1 MKPQTLK
8 KLKLY
13 RENPD
18 IVQPLDNAELA
29 DLVLLV
35 LDQVKLIDKSI
46 QGGQLDVAKE
56 LKKQINDLLKS
67 YRTETGSIKGDI
79 QEKLAESRSELKNEA
94 NALKGELQGAID
106 RLNERITNL
115 KDGNDGEVTEEEIK
129 KAAQIAATLIELPEW
144 DKAVAEAVNAS
155 PEEIRNA
162 LELLPEGEKL
172 SIDAVQD
179 LTQRLDEVR
188 QYAVQAGKGVGIGK
202 QQVYGFIRQAV
213 ADGTIVTSSAITFKE
228 GDGSPSVE
236 ADTVIFPN
244 STLTDNGDGSVT
256 FDPGALGGGD
266 MVTSTYD
273 PAAKAEQVL
282 TISDID
288 DTAYNETTWNG
299 VTGKAPSKNAVR
311 DKIEAL
317 DAAKADASHTHTLS
331 EITDF
336 DADDYATGAEGDL
349 AASAVQPGDD
359 ANTLG
364 SGAATDGYILTADGA
379 GNAAWEAA
387 PSGGTVD
394 VVSNVAQDRILGRV
408 TAGSGDSE
416 ELTAA
421 QVRTLINVEDG
432 ATANTGALADLNT
445 VDTAQIENDAVTVD
459 KIADAQLKSIAGL
472 TPGAEGQML
481 TSNGLGGYQITTP
494 ANVRGYLNVADGAE
508 ANTVDSVN
516 SQTGAVVLD
525 ADDIDDTSTTNKFT
539 TASDIS
545 KLSGIEALA
554 DVTDAGNVGSS
565 IHGSTAKTT
574 PVDADTVP
582 LIDSAASN
590 VLKKL
595 SWANI
600 KATLKTYFDTLYYG
614 SGASPTFGVITY
626 TQSTAT
632 PVSLGNLGATEAVN
646 WASGVD
652 QYGTLDSNVT
662 ITHSNEVS
670 GRTITLY
677 LVYDGS
683 AQRTITWS
691 DVDEWLDNAD
701 GSAPATPSASG
712 EVLVVTMK
720 YVGTTCYASATGNY
734 AVYA

>member
-179 LTQRLDEVR
+179 LTQRLDEVQ

-445 VDTAQIENDAVTVD
+445 VDTAQIESDAVTVD

-494 ANVRGYLNVADGAE
+494 ANVRGYLNVEDGADATDTDNVRSAGALMDDE
-508 ANTVDSVN
+508 ITNLADVKSFDPADYATAAQGSTADSALQSVVDDTTPQLGGDLDLNGNNIDVGEDASITIDP
-516 SQTGAVVLD
+516 SLSADAKYSGITITGTGGATIAVGDVIYLD
-525 ADDIDDTSTTNKFT
+525 ATAGEWLLADASAAATAGPVPIGIAVSTSTDGNPVTVLLNGTVRAATFPASIALGAAVYISETEGDLTATAPT
-539 TASDIS
+539 TASAIVRV
-545 KLSGIEALA
+545 LGWA
-554 DVTDAGNVGSS
+554 VTTEPNT
-565 IHGSTAKTT
+565 I
-574 PVDADTVP
+574 
-582 LIDSAASN
+582 
-590 VLKKL
+590 
-595 SWANI
+595 
-600 KATLKTYFDTLYYG
+600 YFN
-614 SGASPTFGVITY
+614 P
-626 TQSTAT
+626 
-632 PVSLGNLGATEAVN
+632 
-646 WASGVD
+646 
-652 QYGTLDSNVT
+652 
-662 ITHSNEVS
+662 
-670 GRTITLY
+670 
-677 LVYDGS
+677 
-683 AQRTITWS
+683 
-691 DVDEWLDNAD
+691 
-701 GSAPATPSASG
+701 TPSWVEIA
-712 EVLVVTMK
+712 
-720 YVGTTCYASATGNY
+720 
-734 AVYA
+734 

>member
-445 VDTAQIENDAVTVD
+445 VDTAQIESDAVTVD

-494 ANVRGYLNVADGAE
+494 ANVRGYLNVEDGADATDTDNVRSAGALMDDE
-508 ANTVDSVN
+508 ITNLADVKSFDPADYATAAQGSTADSALQSVVDDTTPQLGGDLDLNGNNIDVGEDASITIDP
-516 SQTGAVVLD
+516 SLSADAKYSGITITGTGGATIAVGDVIYLD
-525 ADDIDDTSTTNKFT
+525 ATAGEWLLADASAAATAGPVPIGIAVSTSTDGNPVTVLLNGTVRAATFPASIALGAAVYISETEGDLTATAPT
-539 TASDIS
+539 TASAIVRV
-545 KLSGIEALA
+545 LGWA
-554 DVTDAGNVGSS
+554 VTTEPNT
-565 IHGSTAKTT
+565 I
-574 PVDADTVP
+574 
-582 LIDSAASN
+582 
-590 VLKKL
+590 
-595 SWANI
+595 
-600 KATLKTYFDTLYYG
+600 YFN
-614 SGASPTFGVITY
+614 P
-626 TQSTAT
+626 
-632 PVSLGNLGATEAVN
+632 
-646 WASGVD
+646 
-652 QYGTLDSNVT
+652 
-662 ITHSNEVS
+662 
-670 GRTITLY
+670 
-677 LVYDGS
+677 
-683 AQRTITWS
+683 
-691 DVDEWLDNAD
+691 
-701 GSAPATPSASG
+701 TPSWVEIA
-712 EVLVVTMK
+712 
-720 YVGTTCYASATGNY
+720 
-734 AVYA
+734 

>member
-288 DTAYNETTWNG
+288 DTAYDATTWNG

-445 VDTAQIENDAVTVD
+445 VDTAQIESDAVTVD

-494 ANVRGYLNVADGAE
+494 ANVRGYLNVEDGADATDTDNVRSAGALMDDE
-508 ANTVDSVN
+508 ITNLADVKSFDPADYATAAQGSTADSALQSVVDDTTPQLGGDLDLNGNNIDVGEDASITIDP
-516 SQTGAVVLD
+516 SLSADAKYSGITITGTGGATIAVGDVIYLD
-525 ADDIDDTSTTNKFT
+525 ATAGEWLLADASAAATAGPVPIGIAVSTSTDGNPVTVLLNGTVRAATFPASIALGAAVYISETEGDLTATAPT
-539 TASDIS
+539 TASAIVRV
-545 KLSGIEALA
+545 LGWA
-554 DVTDAGNVGSS
+554 VTTEPNT
-565 IHGSTAKTT
+565 I
-574 PVDADTVP
+574 
-582 LIDSAASN
+582 
-590 VLKKL
+590 
-595 SWANI
+595 
-600 KATLKTYFDTLYYG
+600 YFN
-614 SGASPTFGVITY
+614 P
-626 TQSTAT
+626 
-632 PVSLGNLGATEAVN
+632 
-646 WASGVD
+646 
-652 QYGTLDSNVT
+652 
-662 ITHSNEVS
+662 
-670 GRTITLY
+670 
-677 LVYDGS
+677 
-683 AQRTITWS
+683 
-691 DVDEWLDNAD
+691 
-701 GSAPATPSASG
+701 TPSWVEIA
-712 EVLVVTMK
+712 
-720 YVGTTCYASATGNY
+720 
-734 AVYA
+734 

>member
-18 IVQPLDNAELA
+18 VVQPLDNAELA

-494 ANVRGYLNVADGAE
+494 ANVRGYLNVEDGADATDTDNVRSAGALMDDE
-508 ANTVDSVN
+508 ITNLADVKSFDPADYATAAQGSTADSALQSVVDDTTPQLGGDLDLNGNNIDVGEDASITIDP
-516 SQTGAVVLD
+516 SLSADAKYSGITITGTGGATIAVGDVIYLD
-525 ADDIDDTSTTNKFT
+525 ATAGEWLLADASAAATAGPVPIGIAVSTSTDGNPVTVLLNGTVRAATFPASIALGAAVYISETEGDLTATAPT
-539 TASDIS
+539 TASAIVRV
-545 KLSGIEALA
+545 LGWA
-554 DVTDAGNVGSS
+554 VTTEPNT
-565 IHGSTAKTT
+565 I
-574 PVDADTVP
+574 
-582 LIDSAASN
+582 
-590 VLKKL
+590 
-595 SWANI
+595 
-600 KATLKTYFDTLYYG
+600 YFN
-614 SGASPTFGVITY
+614 P
-626 TQSTAT
+626 
-632 PVSLGNLGATEAVN
+632 
-646 WASGVD
+646 
-652 QYGTLDSNVT
+652 
-662 ITHSNEVS
+662 
-670 GRTITLY
+670 
-677 LVYDGS
+677 
-683 AQRTITWS
+683 
-691 DVDEWLDNAD
+691 
-701 GSAPATPSASG
+701 TPSWVEIA
-712 EVLVVTMK
+712 
-720 YVGTTCYASATGNY
+720 
-734 AVYA
+734 

>member
-18 IVQPLDNAELA
+18 VVQPLDNAELA

-288 DTAYNETTWNG
+288 DTAYDATTWNG

-445 VDTAQIENDAVTVD
+445 VDTAQIESDAVTVD

-494 ANVRGYLNVADGAE
+494 ANVRGYLNVEDGADATDTDNVRSAGALMDDE
-508 ANTVDSVN
+508 ITNLADVKSFDPADYATAAQGSTADSALQSVVDDTTPQLGGDLDLNGNNIDVGEDASITIDP
-516 SQTGAVVLD
+516 SLSADAKYSGITITGTGGATIAVGDVIYLD
-525 ADDIDDTSTTNKFT
+525 ATAGEWLLADASAAATAGPVPIGIAVSTSTDGNPVTVLLNGTVRAATFPASIALGAAVYISETEGDLTATAPT
-539 TASDIS
+539 TASAIVRV
-545 KLSGIEALA
+545 LGWA
-554 DVTDAGNVGSS
+554 VTTEPNT
-565 IHGSTAKTT
+565 I
-574 PVDADTVP
+574 
-582 LIDSAASN
+582 
-590 VLKKL
+590 
-595 SWANI
+595 
-600 KATLKTYFDTLYYG
+600 YFN
-614 SGASPTFGVITY
+614 P
-626 TQSTAT
+626 
-632 PVSLGNLGATEAVN
+632 
-646 WASGVD
+646 
-652 QYGTLDSNVT
+652 
-662 ITHSNEVS
+662 
-670 GRTITLY
+670 
-677 LVYDGS
+677 
-683 AQRTITWS
+683 
-691 DVDEWLDNAD
+691 
-701 GSAPATPSASG
+701 TPSWVEIA
-712 EVLVVTMK
+712 
-720 YVGTTCYASATGNY
+720 
-734 AVYA
+734 

>member
-18 IVQPLDNAELA
+18 VVQPLDNAELA

-445 VDTAQIENDAVTVD
+445 VDTAQIESDAVTVD

-494 ANVRGYLNVADGAE
+494 ANVRGYLNVEDGADATDTDNVRSAGALMDDE
-508 ANTVDSVN
+508 ITNLADVKSFDPADYATAAQGSTADSALQSVVDDTTPQLGGDLDLNGNNIDVGEDASITIDP
-516 SQTGAVVLD
+516 SLSADAKYSGITITGTGGATIAVGDVIYLD
-525 ADDIDDTSTTNKFT
+525 ATAGEWLLADASAAATAGPVPIGIAVSTSTDGNPVTVLLNGTVRAATFPASIALGAAVYISETEGDLTATAPT
-539 TASDIS
+539 TASAIVRV
-545 KLSGIEALA
+545 LGWA
-554 DVTDAGNVGSS
+554 VTTEPNT
-565 IHGSTAKTT
+565 I
-574 PVDADTVP
+574 
-582 LIDSAASN
+582 
-590 VLKKL
+590 
-595 SWANI
+595 
-600 KATLKTYFDTLYYG
+600 YFN
-614 SGASPTFGVITY
+614 P
-626 TQSTAT
+626 
-632 PVSLGNLGATEAVN
+632 
-646 WASGVD
+646 
-652 QYGTLDSNVT
+652 
-662 ITHSNEVS
+662 
-670 GRTITLY
+670 
-677 LVYDGS
+677 
-683 AQRTITWS
+683 
-691 DVDEWLDNAD
+691 
-701 GSAPATPSASG
+701 TPSWVEIA
-712 EVLVVTMK
+712 
-720 YVGTTCYASATGNY
+720 
-734 AVYA
+734 